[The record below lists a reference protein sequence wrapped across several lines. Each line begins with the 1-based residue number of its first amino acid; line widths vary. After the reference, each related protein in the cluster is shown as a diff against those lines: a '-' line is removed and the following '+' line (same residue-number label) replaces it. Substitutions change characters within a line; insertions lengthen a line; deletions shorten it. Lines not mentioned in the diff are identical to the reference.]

1 MLPTD
6 NRTDH
11 EDTSSATDL
20 LDRPIANRARPRALI
35 IAVAAAFAPTLLAPA
50 TAQAAGRK
58 NGKGKGAKAD
68 TCITVGSDETLT
80 LTETTTA
87 TCLTIEEGGTIAV
100 PDGYS
105 LSLTVNGVE
114 TGSELAALTD
124 GNGGVA
130 TAIAAGTY
138 SGTIVLN
145 VAEATDVTY
154 STLTFPFRQ
163 AIYVDADGVD
173 ESKSVP
179 SDVVGGTVTDTA
191 ASDITLLSNGE
202 AFNGVYVAGG
212 GSYTLTDPTIAF
224 DGNGRCDFIGYGA
237 SVVGTGSGTTVVLDG
252 ANISNV
258 GVVRTAVIAD
268 ATANVIVKN
277 STIHC
282 ADGVVPDEYPSAG
295 TGDTRYMITVPW
307 MLGLSGNVRAT
318 NLLGA
323 STKAS
328 YINSSISSEKWG
340 ALSVDGGSYCTLTA
354 INSTIANTGGEG
366 YGSYAIGNVTEH
378 FLGCTFDVG
387 DYALIHWG
395 ASAHY
400 GDSTADAVSALN
412 DSLDIG
418 LTSAELSALPEQSTT
433 IDAGRFMVM
442 WYAAGSVAID
452 GGTQVNTGETTFMCK
467 AVAGTVTVDGSDGAT
482 ITSGNGVLFQLMDTD
497 RPSSVTVSGYPWS
510 SETTG
515 TYTEPAGSPTK
526 SSSWTTT
533 SSQSTD
539 AKGTF
544 TDIALTGDFYNSVWG
559 GGNASLQ
566 GQNLTLSFTRTT
578 IEGVI
583 SASTAKHSVS
593 TITKTEYRQ
602 ISEVTNTPSAVVNN
616 GVLVTLGAGSTWTV
630 TGTSYLSALTLASTA
645 AVEAPTGKTVTL
657 TVDGTATTITAGK
670 SYTGALTLTV
680 S

>member
-6 NRTDH
+6 RT
-11 EDTSSATDL
+11 EQETTSAATGL
-20 LDRPIANRARPRALI
+20 LDRPVANRARPRALI
-35 IAVAAAFAPTLLAPA
+35 VAVAAALAPALLAPA
-50 TAQAAGRK
+50 TAQAAGAKKARK
-58 NGKGKGAKAD
+58 PKKAD
-68 TCITVGSDETLT
+68 ETTITVGSDETLT

-87 TCLTIEEGGTIAV
+87 TELVIEEGGVITV
-100 PDGYS
+100 DDGYS

-124 GNGGVA
+124 GYGGVA

-138 SGTIVLN
+138 TGTVVLN
-145 VAEATDVTY
+145 VAEATDVAY

-173 ESKSVP
+173 EDKSVP
-179 SDVVGGTVTDTA
+179 SDVLDGTVTDTG
-191 ASDITLLSNGE
+191 ASDITLLSDGE

-224 DGNGRCDFIGYGA
+224 DGNGRCDFVGYGA
-237 SVVGTGSGTTVVLDG
+237 AVVGTGSGTTLVLDG

-277 STIHC
+277 STIKC
-282 ADGVVPDEYPSAG
+282 ADGVVPAEYPAAG

-307 MLGLSGNVRAT
+307 MLGISGNVRAT

-323 STKAS
+323 STKAT
-328 YINSSISSEKWG
+328 YINSSVSSEKWG

-354 INSTIANTGGEG
+354 INSTIANTGGQG

-400 GDSTADAVSALN
+400 GDSTKDAVSDLN
-412 DSLDIG
+412 DSLSLG
-418 LTSAELSALPEQSTT
+418 LTSAELDDLPVQSTT

-452 GGTQVNTGETTFMCK
+452 GGTQVSTGETTFMCK

-482 ITSGNGVLFQLMDTD
+482 ITTGNGVLFQLMDTD
-497 RPSSVTVSGYPWS
+497 RPSSVTVSGKPWS

-515 TYTEPAGSPTK
+515 TYTEPTGSPAK
-526 SSSWTTT
+526 SSSWDPTT
-533 SSQSTD
+533 SQSTD

-544 TDIALTGDFYNSVWG
+544 TDIALTGDFYNSVRG

-566 GQNLTLSFTRTT
+566 GQNLALSFTRTT
-578 IEGVI
+578 VEGVI
-583 SASTAKHSVS
+583 SASTAMHSVS
-593 TITKTEYRQ
+593 TITRTEYRE
-602 ISEVTNTPSAVVNN
+602 ISEVTNTPGAVVNN
-616 GVLVTLGAGSTWTV
+616 GVLVTLGESSTWTV

-645 AVEAPTGKTVTL
+645 SITAPNDRTVTL
-657 TVDGTATTITAGK
+657 TVDGTETDIEPGS
-670 SYTGALTLTV
+670 SYTGALALTV

>member
-1 MLPTD
+1 MLPT
-6 NRTDH
+6 NRTDN
-11 EDTSSATDL
+11 EETSSVTDL
-20 LDRPIANRARPRALI
+20 LDRPIPNRARPRALI
-35 IAVAAAFAPTLLAPA
+35 VAVAAAFAPVLAPA
-50 TAQAAGRK
+50 TAQAAGR
-58 NGKGKGAKAD
+58 NKGKGAKAD

-124 GNGGVA
+124 GEGGA
-130 TAIAAGTY
+130 TTAIAAGTY
-138 SGTIVLN
+138 TGTIVLT
-145 VAEATDVTY
+145 VAEANDLTY

-202 AFNGVYVAGG
+202 AFNGLYVTGG
-212 GSYTLTDPTIAF
+212 GSYTLTNPKIAF

-237 SVVGTGSGTTVVLDG
+237 SVVGTGSGTTLVLDG

-282 ADGVVPDEYPSAG
+282 ADGVVPDEYPASG

-307 MLGLSGNVRAT
+307 MLGISGNVRAT

-328 YINSSISSEKWG
+328 YINSKISSEKWG

-400 GDSTADAVSALN
+400 GDSTKSAVSALN
-412 DSLDIG
+412 TSLSLG
-418 LTSAELSALPEQSTT
+418 LTSAELDDLPVQSTT

-467 AVAGTVTVDGSDGAT
+467 AVAGTVTVDGSDGAA
-482 ITSGNGVLFQLMDTD
+482 INSGTGVIFQLMDTD

-510 SETTG
+510 SETIG
-515 TYTEPAGSPTK
+515 TYTEPTGSPTK

-544 TDIALTGDFYNSVWG
+544 TNIALTGDFYNSVWG

-566 GQNLTLSFTRTT
+566 GQNLSLSFTGSAV
-578 IEGVI
+578 EGVI
-583 SASTAKHSVS
+583 SASTARHSVS
-593 TITKTEYRQ
+593 TITQTEYRQ

-645 AVEAPTGKTVTL
+645 SVAAPSGKTVTL
-657 TVDGTATTITAGK
+657 TVNGTATTITAGK

>member
-1 MLPTD
+1 MLPT
-6 NRTDH
+6 NRTDN
-11 EDTSSATDL
+11 EETSSVTDL
-20 LDRPIANRARPRALI
+20 LDRPIPNRARPRALI
-35 IAVAAAFAPTLLAPA
+35 VAVAAAFAPVLAPA

-58 NGKGKGAKAD
+58 KGKGAKAD

-80 LTETTTA
+80 LTATTTA

-124 GNGGVA
+124 GEGGA
-130 TAIAAGTY
+130 TTAIAAGTY
-138 SGTIVLN
+138 TGTIVLT
-145 VAEATDVTY
+145 VAEANDLTY

-202 AFNGVYVAGG
+202 AFNGLYVTGG
-212 GSYTLTDPTIAF
+212 GSYTLTNPKIAF

-237 SVVGTGSGTTVVLDG
+237 SVVGTGSGTTLVLDG

-282 ADGVVPDEYPSAG
+282 ADGVVPDEYPASG

-307 MLGLSGNVRAT
+307 MLGISGNVRAT

-328 YINSSISSEKWG
+328 YINSKISSEKWG

-400 GDSTADAVSALN
+400 GDSTKSAVSALN
-412 DSLDIG
+412 TSLSLG
-418 LTSAELSALPEQSTT
+418 LTSAELDDLPVQSTT

-467 AVAGTVTVDGSDGAT
+467 AVAGTVTVDGSDGAA
-482 ITSGNGVLFQLMDTD
+482 INSGTGVIFQLMDTD

-510 SETTG
+510 SETIG
-515 TYTEPAGSPTK
+515 TYTEPTGSPTK

-544 TDIALTGDFYNSVWG
+544 TNIALTGDFYNSVWG

-566 GQNLTLSFTRTT
+566 GQNLSLSFTGSAV
-578 IEGVI
+578 EGVI

-593 TITKTEYRQ
+593 TITQTEYRQ

-645 AVEAPTGKTVTL
+645 SVAAPSGKTVTL
-657 TVDGTATTITAGK
+657 TVNGTATTITAGK

>member
-1 MLPTD
+1 MLPT
-6 NRTDH
+6 NRT
-11 EDTSSATDL
+11 ENGTTSPVTDL
-20 LDRPIANRARPRALI
+20 LDQPVANRARPRALI
-35 IAVAAAFAPTLLAPA
+35 IAVAAALAPTLLAPA
-50 TAQAAGRK
+50 AAQAADRK
-58 NGKGKGAKAD
+58 KGNGTKAD

-87 TCLTIEEGGTIAV
+87 TCLTVEEGGTIAV

-124 GNGGVA
+124 GDGGVA

-138 SGTIVLN
+138 TGTIVLN

-163 AIYVDADGVD
+163 AVYVDSDGVD

-179 SDVVGGTVTDTA
+179 SAVIGGTVTDSA
-191 ASDITLLSNGE
+191 ATGVTLTSNGE
-202 AFNGVYVAGG
+202 AFNGVYVADGG
-212 GSYTLTDPTIAF
+212 TYTLTDPTIAF
-224 DGNGRCDFIGYGA
+224 DGNGRCDFVGYGA
-237 SVVGTGSGTTVVLDG
+237 AIVGTGSGTTLVVDG
-252 ANISNV
+252 ATIGNE

-268 ATANVIVKN
+268 ATANVVVKN

-282 ADGVVPDEYPSAG
+282 ADGTVPDEYPSAG

-307 MLGLSGNVRAT
+307 MLGISGNVRAT

-328 YINSSISSEKWG
+328 YINSRISSEKWG

-452 GGTQVNTGETTFMCK
+452 GGTQVTTGETTFMCK

-515 TYTEPAGSPTK
+515 TYTEPTGSPTK
-526 SSSWTTT
+526 SSSWVTT

-566 GQNLTLSFTRTT
+566 GQNLTLSFTGSTV
-578 IEGVI
+578 EGVI

-645 AVEAPTGKTVTL
+645 SVVAPSGKTVTL
-657 TVDGTATTITAGK
+657 TVDGTATAITAGK

>member
-1 MLPTD
+1 MLPT
-6 NRTDH
+6 NRPDD
-11 EDTSSATDL
+11 EQTSSVTDL
-20 LDRPIANRARPRALI
+20 LDRPVANRARPRALI
-35 IAVAAAFAPTLLAPA
+35 VAVAAALAPTLLAPA
-50 TAQAAGRK
+50 TAQAAGAK
-58 NGKGKGAKAD
+58 KAKKAKAS
-68 TCITVGSDETLT
+68 TITVGSDETLT

-87 TCLTIEEGGTIAV
+87 TELVIEEGGVITV
-100 PDGYS
+100 GDGYS

-114 TGSELAALTD
+114 TGSELAALTN
-124 GNGGVA
+124 GYGGVA

-138 SGTIVLN
+138 TGTIVLN
-145 VAEATDVTY
+145 VAEATDVAY

-173 ESKSVP
+173 EDKSVP
-179 SDVVGGTVTDTA
+179 SDVMDGTVTDTG

-224 DGNGRCDFIGYGA
+224 DGNGRCDFVGYGA
-237 SVVGTGSGTTVVLDG
+237 AVVGTGSGTTLVLDG

-277 STIHC
+277 STIKC
-282 ADGVVPDEYPSAG
+282 ADGVVPAEYPAAG
-295 TGDTRYMITVPW
+295 TGDTKYMITVPW
-307 MLGLSGNVRAT
+307 MLGISGNVRAT

-354 INSTIANTGGEG
+354 INSTIANTGGQG

-400 GDSTADAVSALN
+400 GDSTKDAVSDLN
-412 DSLDIG
+412 DSLSLG
-418 LTSAELSALPEQSTT
+418 LTSAELDDLPVQSTT
-433 IDAGRFMVM
+433 IDAGRFMVL
-442 WYAAGSVAID
+442 WYAAGSVAVD
-452 GGTQVNTGETTFMCK
+452 GGTRITTGETTFMCK

-482 ITSGNGVLFQLMDTD
+482 VTTGNGVLFQLMDTD
-497 RPSSVTVSGYPWS
+497 RPSSVTVSGKPWS

-515 TYTEPAGSPTK
+515 TYTEPTGSPAR
-526 SSSWTTT
+526 SSSWDPTT
-533 SSQSTD
+533 SQSTD

-578 IEGVI
+578 VEGVI

-593 TITKTEYRQ
+593 TITRTEYRE

-616 GVLVTLGAGSTWTV
+616 GVLVALGESSTWTV

-645 AVEAPTGKTVTL
+645 SITAPTDRTVTL
-657 TVDGTATTITAGK
+657 TVDGTAATITPGQ

>member
-1 MLPTD
+1 MTLTS
-6 NRTDH
+6 RTGP
-11 EDTSSATDL
+11 EFTY
-20 LDRPIANRARPRALI
+20 RARPRALLV
-35 IAVAAAFAPTLLAPA
+35 AVAAAMAPTLVAPA
-50 TAQAAGRK
+50 SAHAATKARK
-58 NGKGKGAKAD
+58 KAAA
-68 TCITVGSDETLT
+68 CIEVSSGETLE
-80 LTETTTA
+80 LTGTTTA
-87 TCLTIEEGGTIAV
+87 SCLTIEEGGAITV

-114 TGSELAALTD
+114 TGSELAELTD

-138 SGTIVLN
+138 TGTIVLT
-145 VAEATDVTY
+145 VAEANDLTY

-173 ESKSVP
+173 ESRSVP
-179 SDVVGGTVTDTA
+179 SDVLGGTVTDSG
-191 ASDITLLSNGE
+191 ASGITLTSNGE
-202 AFNGVYVAGG
+202 AFNGVYVTGG

-237 SVVGTGSGTTVVLDG
+237 SVVGTGSGTTLVLDG

-268 ATANVIVKN
+268 AGAKVIVKN
-277 STIHC
+277 STLHC

-354 INSTIANTGGEG
+354 INSTIANTGGQG

-400 GDSTADAVSALN
+400 GDSTADAVADLN
-412 DSLDIG
+412 DSLELG
-418 LTSAELSALPEQSTT
+418 LTSAELSALPEKSTT
-433 IDAGRFMVM
+433 IDAGRFMVL
-442 WYAAGSVAID
+442 WYAAGSVTID
-452 GGTQVNTGETTFMCK
+452 GGTKVSTGETAFMCK

-482 ITSGNGVLFQLMDTD
+482 VDAGNGVIFQLMDTD
-497 RPSSVTVSGYPWS
+497 RPSSVTVSGQPWS
-510 SETTG
+510 SETIG
-515 TYTEPAGSPTK
+515 TYTEPTGSPSK
-526 SSSWTTT
+526 SSSWVTT
-533 SSQSTD
+533 SPQSTD

-544 TDIALTGDFYNSVWG
+544 TDIDLTGDFYNSVRG

-566 GQNLTLSFTRTT
+566 GQNLSLSFTRSTV
-578 IEGVI
+578 EGVI

-593 TITKTEYRQ
+593 TITKDEYRE
-602 ISEVTNTPSAVVNN
+602 ISEVSNTTSPVVNN
-616 GVLVTLGAGSTWTV
+616 GVLVTLGTGSTWTV
-630 TGTSYLSALTLASTA
+630 TGTSYLSGLTLASDATVA
-645 AVEAPTGKTVTL
+645 APSGKTVTL
-657 TVDGTATTITAGK
+657 KVDGTTTELEAGS
-670 SYTGALTLTV
+670 SYTGVLTLTV
-680 S
+680 A

>member
-1 MLPTD
+1 MLPT
-6 NRTDH
+6 NRTDN
-11 EDTSSATDL
+11 EETSSVTDL
-20 LDRPIANRARPRALI
+20 LDRPIPNRARPRALI
-35 IAVAAAFAPTLLAPA
+35 VAVAAAFAPVLAPA

-58 NGKGKGAKAD
+58 KGKGAKAD

-124 GNGGVA
+124 GEGGA
-130 TAIAAGTY
+130 TTAIAAGTY
-138 SGTIVLN
+138 TGTIVLT
-145 VAEATDVTY
+145 VAEANDLTY

-202 AFNGVYVAGG
+202 AFNGLYVTGG
-212 GSYTLTDPTIAF
+212 GSYTLTNPKIAF

-237 SVVGTGSGTTVVLDG
+237 SVVGTGSGTTLVLDG

-282 ADGVVPDEYPSAG
+282 ADGVVPDEYPASG

-307 MLGLSGNVRAT
+307 MLGISGNVRAT

-328 YINSSISSEKWG
+328 YINSKISSEKWG

-400 GDSTADAVSALN
+400 GDSTKSAVSALN
-412 DSLDIG
+412 TSLSLG
-418 LTSAELSALPEQSTT
+418 LTSAELDDLPVQSTT

-467 AVAGTVTVDGSDGAT
+467 AVAGTVTVDGSDGAA
-482 ITSGNGVLFQLMDTD
+482 INSGNGVIFQLMDTD

-510 SETTG
+510 SETIG
-515 TYTEPAGSPTK
+515 TYTEPTGSPTK

-544 TDIALTGDFYNSVWG
+544 TNIALTGDFYNSVWG

-566 GQNLTLSFTRTT
+566 GQNLSLSFTGSTV
-578 IEGVI
+578 EGVI
-583 SASTAKHSVS
+583 SASTAKHTVS
-593 TITKTEYRQ
+593 TITQTEYRQ

-645 AVEAPTGKTVTL
+645 SVAAPSGKTVTL
-657 TVDGTATTITAGK
+657 TVNGTATTITAGK

>member
-1 MLPTD
+1 MT
-6 NRTDH
+6 
-11 EDTSSATDL
+11 DTS
-20 LDRPIANRARPRALI
+20 RPVPEVTYRARPRALLV
-35 IAVAAAFAPTLLAPA
+35 AVAAAFAPTLVVPA
-50 TAQAAGRK
+50 SAHAATTK
-58 NGKGKGAKAD
+58 AGKR
-68 TCITVGSDETLT
+68 ITVASGQTLE
-80 LTETTTA
+80 LTATTTA
-87 TCLTIEEGGTIAV
+87 TRLTIAEGGFITV

-105 LSLTVNGVE
+105 LTLTVNGVE

-124 GNGGVA
+124 GYGGVA

-138 SGTIVLN
+138 RGTIVLT
-145 VAEATDVTY
+145 VAEANDLTY
-154 STLTFPFRQ
+154 STLTLPFRQ
-163 AIYVDADGVD
+163 ALYVDADGVD

-179 SDVVGGTVTDTA
+179 SDVLGGTVTDTG
-191 ASDITLLSNGE
+191 ASGITLTSNGE
-202 AFNGVYVAGG
+202 AFNGVYVTGG

-237 SVVGTGSGTTVVLDG
+237 SVVGTGSGTTLVLDG

-277 STIHC
+277 STLHC
-282 ADGVVPDEYPSAG
+282 ADGVVPDEYPAAG

-307 MLGLSGNVRAT
+307 MLGLSGNVRTT

-328 YINSSISSEKWG
+328 YINSTISSEKWG

-354 INSTIANTGGEG
+354 INSTIANTGGQG

-400 GDSTADAVSALN
+400 GDSTASAVAALN
-412 DSLDIG
+412 SSLGIG
-418 LTSAELSALPEQSTT
+418 LTSAELSALPEKSTT
-433 IDAGRFMVM
+433 IDAGRFMVL
-442 WYAAGSVAID
+442 WYAAGSVTID
-452 GGTQVNTGETTFMCK
+452 GGTTVNTGETTFVSK

-482 ITSGNGVLFQLMDTD
+482 INSGNGVIFQLMDTD
-497 RPSSVTVSGYPWS
+497 RPSSVTVSGQPRS
-510 SETTG
+510 SETIG
-515 TYTEPAGSPTK
+515 TYTEPTGSPTK
-526 SSSWTTT
+526 SSSWVTT

-544 TDIALTGDFYNSVWG
+544 TDIDLTGDFYNSVWG

-566 GQNLTLSFTRTT
+566 GQNLSLSFTRST

-593 TITKTEYRQ
+593 TITKDTYRE

-616 GVLVTLGAGSTWTV
+616 GVLVTLGSGSTWTV
-630 TGTSYLSALTLASTA
+630 TGTSYLSSLTLASGASVTA
-645 AVEAPTGKTVTL
+645 PSGKTVTL
-657 TVDGTATTITAGK
+657 TVGGTTTAIEAGK
-670 SYTGALTLTV
+670 TYTGALTLTV
-680 S
+680 A

>member
-1 MLPTD
+1 MTHPS
-6 NRTDH
+6 RTGP
-11 EDTSSATDL
+11 EVTY
-20 LDRPIANRARPRALI
+20 RARPRALLV
-35 IAVAAAFAPTLLAPA
+35 AVAAAMAPTLVAPA
-50 TAQAAGRK
+50 AAHAASAK
-58 NGKGKGAKAD
+58 KTKVKAGKS
-68 TCITVGSDETLT
+68 ITVASGETLT

-87 TCLTIEEGGTIAV
+87 TSLTIEEGGVIAV

-105 LSLTVNGVE
+105 LTLTVNGVE

-138 SGTIVLN
+138 SGTIVLD

-163 AIYVDADGVD
+163 ALYVDSDGVD

-179 SDVVGGTVTDTA
+179 SAVLGGTVTDSA
-191 ASDITLLSNGE
+191 ATGITLTSDGE
-202 AFNGVYVAGG
+202 AFNGVYVADGG
-212 GSYTLTDPTIAF
+212 TYTLTDPTIAF
-224 DGNGRCDFIGYGA
+224 DGNGRCDFVGYGA
-237 SVVGTGSGTTVVLDG
+237 SIVGTGSGTTLVIDG
-252 ANISNV
+252 ATISNE

-282 ADGVVPDEYPSAG
+282 ADGTVPDEYPASG

-307 MLGLSGNVRAT
+307 MLGISGNVRAT
-318 NLLGA
+318 NLLGT

-328 YINSSISSEKWG
+328 YVNSSISSEKWG

-354 INSTIANTGGEG
+354 INSTIANTGGQG

-400 GDSTADAVSALN
+400 GDSTADAVADLN

-433 IDAGRFMVM
+433 IDAGRFMVL
-442 WYAAGSVAID
+442 WYAAGSVTID

-467 AVAGTVTVDGSDGAT
+467 AVAGTVTVDGSDGAS
-482 ITSGNGVLFQLMDTD
+482 ISSGTGVLFQLMDTD
-497 RPSSVTVSGYPWS
+497 RPSSVTVSGEPWS
-510 SETTG
+510 SETIG
-515 TYTEPAGSPTK
+515 TYTEPTGSPSK
-526 SSSWTTT
+526 SSSWVTTAT
-533 SSQSTD
+533 QSTD

-544 TDIALTGDFYNSVWG
+544 TDIDLTGDFYNSVWG

-566 GQNLTLSFTRTT
+566 GQNLTLSFTGSTV
-578 IEGVI
+578 EGVI

-593 TITKTEYRQ
+593 TITSTEYRE

-630 TGTSYLSALTLASTA
+630 TGTSYLSSLTLASDASVTA
-645 AVEAPTGKTVTL
+645 PSGKTVTL
-657 TVDGTATTITAGK
+657 TVDGTTTAIKAG
-670 SYTGALTLTV
+670 STYTGALTLTV

>member
-1 MLPTD
+1 MLPT

-11 EDTSSATDL
+11 ESTSPVTDL
-20 LDRPIANRARPRALI
+20 FDMPVANRARTRALI
-35 IAVAAAFAPTLLAPA
+35 VAVAAAFAPTLLAPA
-50 TAQAAGRK
+50 PAQAAAGKKARK
-58 NGKGKGAKAD
+58 VKKAKA
-68 TCITVGSDETLT
+68 TTITVGSDETLT

-87 TCLTIEEGGTIAV
+87 TELVIEEGGVITV

-124 GNGGVA
+124 GYGGVA
-130 TAIAAGTY
+130 TAVAAGTY
-138 SGTIVLN
+138 TGTVVLN
-145 VAEATDVTY
+145 VAEATDVAY

-163 AIYVDADGVD
+163 AVYVDADGVD
-173 ESKSVP
+173 EDRSVP
-179 SDVVGGTVTDTA
+179 SGVLDGTVTDTG
-191 ASDITLLSNGE
+191 ASDITLLSDGE

-224 DGNGRCDFIGYGA
+224 DGNGRCDFVGYGA
-237 SVVGTGSGTTVVLDG
+237 AVVGTGSGTTLVLDG

-277 STIHC
+277 STIKC
-282 ADGVVPDEYPSAG
+282 ADGVVPDEYPAAG

-307 MLGLSGNVRAT
+307 MLGISGNVRAT

-354 INSTIANTGGEG
+354 INSTIANTGGQG

-400 GDSTADAVSALN
+400 GDSTKDAVSDLN
-412 DSLDIG
+412 DSLSLG
-418 LTSAELSALPEQSTT
+418 LTSAELDDLPVRSTT
-433 IDAGRFMVM
+433 VDAGRFMVM

-452 GGTQVNTGETTFMCK
+452 GGTQVSTGETTFMCK

-497 RPSSVTVSGYPWS
+497 RPSSVTVSGKPWS

-515 TYTEPAGSPTK
+515 TYTEPTGSPAK
-526 SSSWTTT
+526 SSSWDPTT
-533 SSQSTD
+533 SQSTD

-544 TDIALTGDFYNSVWG
+544 TDIALAGDFYNSVRG

-578 IEGVI
+578 VEGVI

-593 TITKTEYRQ
+593 TITKTEYRE
-602 ISEVTNTPSAVVNN
+602 ISEVTNTPGAVVNN
-616 GVLVTLGAGSTWTV
+616 GVLVTLGESATWTV

-645 AVEAPTGKTVTL
+645 SITAPTDKTVTL
-657 TVDGTATTITAGK
+657 TVDGTTTTIEPGT

>member
-1 MLPTD
+1 MTH
-6 NRTDH
+6 T
-11 EDTSSATDL
+11 TSRQGPEISY
-20 LDRPIANRARPRALI
+20 RNRPRALLV
-35 IAVAAAFAPTLLAPA
+35 AVAAAFAPTLAAPA
-50 TAQAAGRK
+50 VARAATTK
-58 NGKGKGAKAD
+58 AGKR
-68 TCITVGSDETLT
+68 ITVASGETLT

-87 TCLTIEEGGTIAV
+87 TRLTIAEGGVIAV

-124 GNGGVA
+124 GYGGAA

-138 SGTIVLN
+138 RGTIVLT
-145 VAEATDVTY
+145 VAEATEVAY

-173 ESKSVP
+173 EAKSVP
-179 SDVVGGTVTDTA
+179 SDVSGGTVTDTG
-191 ASDITLLSNGE
+191 ASGITLASNGE
-202 AFNGVYVAGG
+202 AFNGVYVTGG
-212 GSYTLTDPTIAF
+212 GSYTLTDPKILF

-237 SVVGTGSGTTVVLDG
+237 SVVGTGAGTTLVLDG
-252 ANISNV
+252 ATISNV

-277 STIHC
+277 STLHC
-282 ADGVVPDEYPSAG
+282 ADGVVPDEYPTAG

-307 MLGLSGNVRAT
+307 MLGLSGNVRTT

-323 STKAS
+323 NTKAS
-328 YINSSISSEKWG
+328 YINSTISSEKWG

-354 INSTIANTGGEG
+354 INSTIANTGGQG

-400 GDSTADAVSALN
+400 GDSTADAVAALN
-412 DSLDIG
+412 DSLELG
-418 LTSAELSALPEQSTT
+418 LTSAELADLPVKSTV

-442 WYAAGSVAID
+442 WYAAGSVTID
-452 GGTQVNTGETTFMCK
+452 GGTQVNTGETTFMSK

-482 ITSGNGVLFQLMDTD
+482 INPGNGVIFQLMDTD
-497 RPSSVTVSGYPWS
+497 RPSSVSVSGKAWS

-515 TYTEPAGSPTK
+515 TYTEPTGSPTR
-526 SSSWTTT
+526 SSSWVTT

-539 AKGTF
+539 SKGTF
-544 TDIALTGDFYNSVWG
+544 TDIDLTGDFYNSVWG
-559 GGNASLQ
+559 GGNASIQ
-566 GQNLTLSFTRTT
+566 GQNLSLSFTRSTV
-578 IEGVI
+578 EGVI
-583 SASTAKHSVS
+583 SASTAKHAVS
-593 TITKTEYRQ
+593 TITSAEYRQ
-602 ISEVTNTPSAVVNN
+602 ISEVTNTPGAVVNN
-616 GVLVTLGAGSTWTV
+616 GVLVTLGTGSTWTV
-630 TGTSYLSALTLASTA
+630 TGTSYLSALTLASDATVTA
-645 AVEAPTGKTVTL
+645 PSGKTVTF
-657 TVDGTATTITAGK
+657 TVNGTTTTLKAGT

-680 S
+680 A